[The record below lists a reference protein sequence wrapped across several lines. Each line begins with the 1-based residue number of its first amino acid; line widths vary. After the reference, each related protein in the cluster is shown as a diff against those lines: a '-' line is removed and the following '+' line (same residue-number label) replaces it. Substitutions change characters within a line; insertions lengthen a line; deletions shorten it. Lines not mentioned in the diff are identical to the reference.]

1 MPSAAWS
8 GTISFG
14 LVTIPVKLYGATV
27 DTGVHYHRID
37 TRTGAR
43 IRMRKVSDTDDEP
56 VPNEAIGS
64 AYQASSGEL
73 VVLEKDELAAL
84 SPKRS
89 KTIEI
94 EQFVALSEIDPLA
107 YDAAYQ
113 VVPDKSVVKPYALLC
128 RALADTDRVAIAQ
141 FVMRTVQH
149 LAAIRPVGGYLTL
162 STMHYADEL
171 RDAGSFEE
179 LREVA
184 DAEVDERELKV
195 AEQLIDSMAATFDH
209 AAFRDSYSDE
219 VRELIE
225 SKASGAV
232 DVFPS
237 EAPAETGG
245 AEVVDLMAALEAS
258 VERAKSGG
266 ERSSKRGAAKKR
278 AAKKSS
284 GKSSS
289 AAKRKAASSGSS
301 ESRARKSS

>member
-8 GTISFG
+8 GAISFG
-14 LVTIPVKLYGATV
+14 LVTIPVKLYSATV
-27 DTGVHYHRID
+27 DNRVHYHRID

-43 IRMRKVSDTDDEP
+43 IRMRKVSEADEEP

-64 AYQASSGEL
+64 AYQARSGEL
-73 VVLEKDELAAL
+73 VVLEADELATL

-94 EQFVALSEIDPLA
+94 EQFVALSDIDPLA

-113 VVPDKSVVKPYALLC
+113 VVPDASVVKPYALLC
-128 RALADTDRVAIAQ
+128 RALADSDRVAIAQ

-149 LAAIRPVGGYLTL
+149 LAAIRPVGGFLTL

-171 RDAGSFEE
+171 RDAGAFRE
-179 LREVA
+179 LDEVA
-184 DAEVDERELKV
+184 EAEVDERELKV
-195 AEQLIDSMAATFDH
+195 AEQLIDSMSASFDH
-209 AAFRDSYSDE
+209 AAFRDTYQDE

-225 SKASGAV
+225 TKASGAV
-232 DVFPS
+232 DVYPS
-237 EAPAETGG
+237 EAQTESGD

-266 ERSSKRGAAKKR
+266 SRTDKRGATKKR
-278 AAKKSS
+278 AAAKKKSS
-284 GKSSS
+284 RTVK
-289 AAKRKAASSGSS
+289 KKATAGGSS
-301 ESRARKSS
+301 EGRARKSS

>member
-27 DTGVHYHRID
+27 DTRVHYHRID
-37 TRTGAR
+37 TRTGSR
-43 IRMRKVSDTDDEP
+43 IRMRKVSEADDEP
-56 VPNEAIGS
+56 VPDEAIGS
-64 AYQASSGEL
+64 AYQAASGEL
-73 VVLEKDELAAL
+73 VVLERDELAAL

-94 EQFVALSEIDPLA
+94 EQFVALSDIDPLA
-107 YDAAYQ
+107 YDTAYE
-113 VVPDKSVVKPYALLC
+113 VVPDKSVIKPYALLC
-128 RALADTDRVAIAQ
+128 RALAETDRVAIAQ

-149 LAAIRPVGGYLTL
+149 LAAIRPVGGFLTL

-171 RDAGSFEE
+171 RDADSFEE
-179 LREVA
+179 LRDVA
-184 DAEVDERELKV
+184 DAEVGERELEV
-195 AEQLIDSMAATFDH
+195 AEQLIDSMAAMFDH
-209 AAFRDSYSDE
+209 AAFRDSYTDE

-237 EAPAETGG
+237 EAPAESGD

-258 VERAKSGG
+258 VERAKDGDTRRR
-266 ERSSKRGAAKKR
+266 RSSGHGRGS
-278 AAKKSS
+278 SS
-284 GKSSS
+284 GKSESHRKKADKSRAGPRSS
-289 AAKRKAASSGSS
+289 AER
-301 ESRARKSS
+301 ERKSS

>member
-14 LVTIPVKLYGATV
+14 LVTIPVKLYSATV
-27 DTGVHYHRID
+27 DRRVHYHRID
-37 TRTGAR
+37 TRTGSR
-43 IRMRKVSDTDDEP
+43 IRMRKVSEADEEP
-56 VPNEAIGS
+56 VPSEAIGS
-64 AYQASSGEL
+64 AYQATSGEL
-73 VVLEKDELAAL
+73 VVLDADELATL

-94 EQFVALSEIDPLA
+94 EQFVALADIDPLA

-113 VVPDKSVVKPYALLC
+113 VVPDKSVIKPYALLC

-149 LAAIRPVGGYLTL
+149 LAAIRPVGGFLTL

-171 RDAGSFEE
+171 RDAGEFDE
-179 LREVA
+179 LGEVA
-184 DAEVDERELKV
+184 EADVDGRELKV
-195 AEQLIDSMAATFDH
+195 AEQLIDSMAASFDH
-209 AAFRDSYSDE
+209 DAFRDTYQDE

-237 EAPAETGG
+237 QEQSESGD

-258 VERAKSGG
+258 VERAKGG
-266 ERSSKRGAAKKR
+266 G
-278 AAKKSS
+278 
-284 GKSSS
+284 
-289 AAKRKAASSGSS
+289 SGSS
-301 ESRARKSS
+301 RKRSSTRKKASASKKKASEKKAATAKSSDKRERKSS

>member
-27 DTGVHYHRID
+27 DTRVHYHRID
-37 TRTGAR
+37 TRTGSR
-43 IRMRKVSDTDDEP
+43 IKMRKVSEADDEP

-73 VVLEKDELAAL
+73 VVLDRDELATL

-89 KTIEI
+89 STIEI
-94 EQFVALSEIDPLA
+94 EQFVALSDIDPLA

-113 VVPDKSVVKPYALLC
+113 VVPDKSVIKPYALLC

-149 LAAIRPVGGYLTL
+149 LAAIRPVGGFLTL

-171 RDAGSFEE
+171 RDAGNFAE
-179 LREVA
+179 LRDVA

-209 AAFRDSYSDE
+209 EAFRDSYQDE

-237 EAPAETGG
+237 EAPAASDG

-266 ERSSKRGAAKKR
+266 GRSSKSGGSKKR
-278 AAKKSS
+278 AAAKK
-284 GKSSS
+284 KASS
-289 AAKRKAASSGSS
+289 AAKKKAVSSGSS
-301 ESRARKSS
+301 DSRARKSS